1 MKIILL
7 NGCPGSGKS
16 EVFKIMAKRR
26 AGTNQIIEEMKFA
39 KPLNDIARTILPPMS
54 DSDFMKW
61 REPQKEEPLII
72 DGYDTTTTMRKLLIG
87 ISEDLIKPQFGNTYF
102 GEVAVTK
109 VLQRIEAMT
118 DREWQCPNNALVF
131 TDSGF
136 QPEYDVF
143 KQAMDKYHIP
153 TQLIQI
159 HRPEKSFDGDSR
171 EYVYGKNMWQL
182 HNDENLNELTK
193 SVYEMMDRA
202 GL

>member
-39 KPLNDIARTILPPMS
+39 KPLDDIARGLLPPMS
-54 DSDFMKW
+54 DGEFMKW
-61 REPQKEEPLII
+61 REPQKEQPLII

-87 ISEDLIKPQFGNTYF
+87 ISEDLIKPQFGDTYF
-102 GEVAVTK
+102 GKVAVTK
-109 VLQRIEAMT
+109 VLQRIEALT
-118 DREWQCPNNALVF
+118 DTEWQCPNNALVF

-136 QPEYDVF
+136 QAEYDVF
-143 KQAMDKYHIP
+143 KQAMDKHHIP

-171 EYVYGKNMWQL
+171 EYVYDKQVWQL
-182 HNDENLNELTK
+182 LNEEDLNGLTRT
-193 SVYEMMDRA
+193 VYDMMDEI
-202 GL
+202 GI